1 MLTVFCVRRAG
12 EAPPPS
18 GLHGPG
24 GGQIELLEEGPLGI
38 WFAVGFAYS
47 TGLESVRSHDAVVR
61 TALRSATPVP
71 ARYGT
76 VFASEAE
83 VRASLRE
90 RETELVASLNR
101 VAGRVE
107 MGIRVRWDGE
117 EAEAPPEGV
126 ARSGR
131 EYLLLRRREL
141 EGRSA
146 LRARADALLDAV
158 EARVL
163 PEGVESVRKLVPE
176 HGVAGLLA
184 HLVHRREVRAYR
196 LRVESTQRELPLAVL
211 QMSGPWAPYSFV

>member
-12 EAPPPS
+12 EDPPPP
-18 GLHGPG
+18 GMHGPG
-24 GGQIELLEEGPLGI
+24 GRRIELLEEGPLGI
-38 WFAVGFAYS
+38 WFAVGSADS

-61 TALRSATPVP
+61 AALRSATPLP

-83 VRASLRE
+83 ARASLRE
-90 RETELVASLNR
+90 RETELVASLER
-101 VAGRVE
+101 VEGRVE
-107 MGIRVRWDGE
+107 MGIRVRWDAEEGE
-117 EAEAPPEGV
+117 PAPGV

-131 EYLLLRRREL
+131 EYLLLRRSEL

-146 LRARADALLDAV
+146 LRARAEALLDEV

-163 PEGVESVRKLVPE
+163 PDEAESVRKLVPE
-176 HGVAGLLA
+176 RGVAGLLA

-196 LRVESTQRELPLAVL
+196 LRVESTQRELSLAVL